1 MSVADLRG
9 ILTYVPRF
17 REKIFVV
24 AMDGSII
31 AHENFPNIL
40 LDLAVLRS
48 LNIHLVLVH
57 GAGHQVK
64 ELAQKTG
71 VTISNHHG
79 IGVTD
84 EETLNVSMTAANRVT
99 HEILEGLSSSDIR
112 ACCTNAVIAHPYG
125 IVQGVDHQY
134 TGRVER
140 VDVGF
145 LLQLLEKDIVPVIPP
160 LGFDGDGK
168 TYRVNSDGV
177 AQKVAEVLKANKLIY
192 ISEYPGVSN
201 GKKLMQLS
209 VFEAEDYLKKKRA
222 ELPLELALKFEH
234 CVKAC
239 MNGVSRSHLI
249 DGRIDE
255 ALLSEVFSAEGVGT
269 MIYANEY
276 QAIRQARKK
285 DVRAIQTL
293 IRNSVQAEE
302 LVKRTRQ
309 SILAQIDDYYVF
321 ETDRTIVGC
330 VAIHT
335 YPEQKVGEMA
345 CLFVSSTNENQG
357 IGGKL
362 MRFLDSL
369 AREKGLKAIFAL
381 STQAFNYFS
390 QKGGF
395 KEVPADYLPIVRRE
409 KYDQSGR
416 NSKILW
422 KEIQTL

>member
-125 IVQGVDHQY
+125 IVQGVNHQY

-145 LLQLLEKDIVPVIPP
+145 LHQLLEKDIVPVIPP

-192 ISEYPGVSN
+192 ISEYAGISN

-209 VFEAEDYLKKKRA
+209 VSEAEDYLKKKRS

-276 QAIRQARKK
+276 QAIRQAKKK

-335 YPEQKVGEMA
+335 YPEQQVGEMA
-345 CLFVSSTNENQG
+345 CLFVSSNNENQG

-362 MRFLDSL
+362 MRFLDTL
-369 AREKGLKAIFAL
+369 AREKGLKALFAL

-395 KEVPADYLPIVRRE
+395 KEVPSDYLPAIRRE
-409 KYDQSGR
+409 KFDQSGR

-422 KEIQTL
+422 KEIQP

>member
-125 IVQGVDHQY
+125 IVQGVNHQY

-145 LLQLLEKDIVPVIPP
+145 LHQLLEKDIVPVIPP

-192 ISEYPGVSN
+192 ISEYAGISN

-209 VFEAEDYLKKKRA
+209 VSEAEDYLKKKRS
-222 ELPLELALKFEH
+222 ELPLELSLKFEH

-276 QAIRQARKK
+276 QAIRQAKKK

-335 YPEQKVGEMA
+335 YPEQQVGEMA
-345 CLFVSSTNENQG
+345 CLFVSSNNENQG

-362 MRFLDSL
+362 MRFLDTL
-369 AREKGLKAIFAL
+369 AREKGLKALFAL

-395 KEVPADYLPIVRRE
+395 KEVPSDYLPAIRRE
-409 KYDQSGR
+409 KFDQSGR

-422 KEIQTL
+422 KEIQP

>member
-125 IVQGVDHQY
+125 IVQGVNHQY

-145 LLQLLEKDIVPVIPP
+145 LHQLLEKDIVPVIPP

-177 AQKVAEVLKANKLIY
+177 AQKVAEVLKASKLIY

-209 VFEAEDYLKKKRA
+209 VFEAEDYLKKKRS

-239 MNGVSRSHLI
+239 QNGSVA
-249 DGRIDE
+249 RI
-255 ALLSEVFSAEGVGT
+255 
-269 MIYANEY
+269 
-276 QAIRQARKK
+276 
-285 DVRAIQTL
+285 
-293 IRNSVQAEE
+293 
-302 LVKRTRQ
+302 
-309 SILAQIDDYYVF
+309 
-321 ETDRTIVGC
+321 
-330 VAIHT
+330 
-335 YPEQKVGEMA
+335 
-345 CLFVSSTNENQG
+345 
-357 IGGKL
+357 
-362 MRFLDSL
+362 
-369 AREKGLKAIFAL
+369 
-381 STQAFNYFS
+381 
-390 QKGGF
+390 
-395 KEVPADYLPIVRRE
+395 
-409 KYDQSGR
+409 
-416 NSKILW
+416 
-422 KEIQTL
+422 

>member
-125 IVQGVDHQY
+125 IVQGVNHQY

-145 LLQLLEKDIVPVIPP
+145 LHQLLEKDIVPVIPP

-177 AQKVAEVLKANKLIY
+177 AQKVAEVLKAAKLIY
-192 ISEYPGVSN
+192 ISEYPGISN

-209 VFEAEDYLKKKRA
+209 VFEAEDYLKKKRS

-239 MNGVSRSHLI
+239 QNGVSRSHLI

-276 QAIRQARKK
+276 QAIRQAKKK

-309 SILAQIDDYYVF
+309 TILAQIEDYYVF

-335 YPEQKVGEMA
+335 YPEQQVGEMA

-362 MRFLDSL
+362 MRFLDPL

-395 KEVPADYLPIVRRE
+395 KEVSPDFLPPIRRE

-416 NSKILW
+416 NSKVLW
-422 KEIQTL
+422 KEIQPL

>member
-17 REKIFVV
+17 REKVFVV

-31 AHENFPNIL
+31 AHENFPNLL

-57 GAGHQVK
+57 GAGHQII
-64 ELAQKTG
+64 ELAKKTS
-71 VTISNHHG
+71 VKISNHHG

-125 IVQGVDHQY
+125 IVQGLDHQY

-145 LLQLLEKDIVPVIPP
+145 LQELLAKDIVPVIPP

-177 AQKVAEVLKANKLIY
+177 AQKVAEALRASKLIY
-192 ISEYPGVSN
+192 ISEYAGISN
-201 GKKLMQLS
+201 GKKLMQMS
-209 VFEAEDYLKKKRA
+209 VVEAEEYLKKKRS
-222 ELPLELALKFEH
+222 ELPIELALKLEH
-234 CVKAC
+234 CQKAC
-239 MNGVSRSHLI
+239 VNGVSRAHLI

-255 ALLSEVFSAEGVGT
+255 ALLSEVFSPEGIGT

-276 QAIRQARKK
+276 QSIRAAKKK
-285 DVRAIQTL
+285 DVRSIMNL
-293 IRNSVQAEE
+293 IRDSVHAEE

-309 SILAQIDDYYVF
+309 SILSQIQDYFVF
-321 ETDRTIVGC
+321 EVDRTIVGC
-330 VAIHT
+330 VALHF
-335 YPEQKVGEMA
+335 YPDQKVGEMA
-345 CLFVSSTNENQG
+345 CLYVSSNYENQG

-369 AREKGLKAIFAL
+369 ARDKGLKAIFAL

-395 KEVPADYLPIVRRE
+395 REVPPDSLPLERRE
-409 KYDQSGR
+409 KYDLSGR

-422 KEIQTL
+422 KEIQVS